1 MENKCL
7 NVIRS
12 TKNKFQPWMLW
23 VVGQFLL
30 NNERQRFELWGRA
43 YNFRARAPTERRII
57 PRESSGNALEG
68 SIWLH
73 LGFFRFFSFFKNI
86 FDTELT
92 SSPGYTPLVAIE
104 KIAGEKRWKL
114 FRWTGKPAG
123 ESARLSDRV
132 AHAFCGKWCACSR
145 NKRRQR
151 RGWY

>member
-57 PRESSGNALEG
+57 PRESSGNALEPHA
-68 SIWLH
+68 WLD
-73 LGFFRFFSFFKNI
+73 LASSWFLSFFLLFLKYFRHRINLLSRLYSSRR
-86 FDTELT
+86 DREDRGRETVETVSVDRQT
-92 SSPGYTPLVAIE
+92 SRRIRTP
-104 KIAGEKRWKL
+104 
-114 FRWTGKPAG
+114 FRSCCT
-123 ESARLSDRV
+123 RFLRQVVRV
-132 AHAFCGKWCACSR
+132 LA
-145 NKRRQR
+145 
-151 RGWY
+151 

>member
-1 MENKCL
+1 MFKRYQ
-7 NVIRS
+7 VDQKQVS
-12 TKNKFQPWMLW
+12 TVNA
-23 VVGQFLL
+23 VGQFLL
-30 NNERQRFELWGRA
+30 NNERRRFELWGRA

-57 PRESSGNALEG
+57 PRESSGNALEPHA
-68 SIWLH
+68 WLD
-73 LGFFRFFSFFKNI
+73 LSSFWFLSFFLLFLKY
-86 FDTELT
+86 FRHRS

-123 ESARLSDRV
+123 ESARVSDRV

>member
-57 PRESSGNALEG
+57 PRESSGNALEPHA
-68 SIWLH
+68 WLD
-73 LGFFRFFSFFKNI
+73 LASSWFLSFFLLFLKYFRHRINLLSRLYPSRR
-86 FDTELT
+86 DREDRGRETVETVSVDRQT
-92 SSPGYTPLVAIE
+92 SRRIRTP
-104 KIAGEKRWKL
+104 
-114 FRWTGKPAG
+114 FRPCCT
-123 ESARLSDRV
+123 RFLRQVVRV
-132 AHAFCGKWCACSR
+132 LA
-145 NKRRQR
+145 
-151 RGWY
+151 

>member
-1 MENKCL
+1 MFKRYQ
-7 NVIRS
+7 VDQKQVS
-12 TKNKFQPWMLW
+12 TVNA
-23 VVGQFLL
+23 VGQFLL

-57 PRESSGNALEG
+57 PRESSGNALEPHA
-68 SIWLH
+68 WLD
-73 LGFFRFFSFFKNI
+73 LASSWFLSFFLLFLKY
-86 FDTELT
+86 FRHRS
-92 SSPGYTPLVAIE
+92 SSPGYTSLVAIE

-123 ESARLSDRV
+123 ESARVSDRV

-151 RGWY
+151 RG

>member
-1 MENKCL
+1 MFKRYQ
-7 NVIRS
+7 VDQKQVS
-12 TKNKFQPWMLW
+12 TVNA
-23 VVGQFLL
+23 VGQFLL

-57 PRESSGNALEG
+57 PRESSGNALEPHAEG

-114 FRWTGKPAG
+114 FRWTQTSRRIRTPF
-123 ESARLSDRV
+123 RPCCTRFLRQVVRV
-132 AHAFCGKWCACSR
+132 LA
-145 NKRRQR
+145 
-151 RGWY
+151 